1 MKVKLTRVTEDPVL
15 AVEEAAS
22 NCYDSEPS
30 ADGKIMNA
38 CYKSGHWSV
47 LEFADFTFHVEGVS
61 RALLAQITRHRI
73 ASYAVRSQRY
83 CAENGFQYVTPPSI
97 QNNVEALFCYTD
109 IMKVIDEGYEKL
121 QSFGI
126 ENEDARF
133 VLPNACHTVHEV
145 KMNGRELINFM
156 NLRLCTRA
164 QWEIRQLAQ
173 QMKKAVLEYD
183 EQCAKFAQLFRPKCQ
198 IHAPFNF
205 CTESKCCGLAP
216 KLKDVYAAYL
226 MSLEEGDNS
235 EQ

>member
-1 MKVKLTRVTEDPVL
+1 MKVTLTRVTENPVQ

-22 NCYDSEPS
+22 NCYNSEPS
-30 ADGKIMNA
+30 ADGKIMNS
-38 CYKSGHWSV
+38 CYRSGHHSV

-83 CAENGFQYVTPPSI
+83 CAENGFGYVTPGSI
-97 QNNVEALFCYTD
+97 QNNAEALFCYTD
-109 IMKVIDEGYEKL
+109 IMAAINEGYEKL
-121 QSFGI
+121 QNLGI

-133 VLPNACHTVHEV
+133 VLPNACNTVYEV

-156 NLRLCTRA
+156 NLRLCKRA

-173 QMKKAVLEYD
+173 QMKKCVSDKD
-183 EQCAKFAQLFRPKCQ
+183 EQCAEFSKLFRPKCQ

-205 CTESKCCGLAP
+205 CIERNCCGAAP
-216 KLKDVYAAYL
+216 KLKDVYVAYL
-226 MSLEEGDNS
+226 KSLEEGADN
-235 EQ
+235 E

>member
-1 MKVKLTRVTEDPVL
+1 MKVTLTRVTENPVQ

-30 ADGKIMNA
+30 IDGKIMNS
-38 CYKSGHWSV
+38 CYRSGHWAV
-47 LEFADFTFHVEGVS
+47 LEFADFTFHVSGVS
-61 RALLAQITRHRI
+61 RTLLAQMTRHRI

-83 CAENGFQYVTPPSI
+83 CAENGFQYVTPPAI
-97 QNNVEALFCYTD
+97 QNNTEALFCYTD
-109 IMKVIDEGYEKL
+109 IMKAIDDTYEHL
-121 QSFGI
+121 QDLGI

-133 VLPNACHTVHEV
+133 VLPNACDTVYEV

-173 QMKKAVLEYD
+173 QMKKCVSEYD
-183 EQCAKFAQLFRPKCQ
+183 EQCSQFAKLFRPKCQ

-216 KLKDVYAAYL
+216 KLKDVYVAYL
-226 MSLEEGDNS
+226 QSIEEGDGD
-235 EQ
+235 E

>member
-1 MKVKLTRVTEDPVL
+1 MKVTLTRVTENPVQ

-22 NCYDSEPS
+22 NCYNSEPS
-30 ADGKIMNA
+30 ADGKIMNS
-38 CYKSGHWSV
+38 CYRSGHHSV

-83 CAENGFQYVTPPSI
+83 CAENGFKYVTPPSI
-97 QNNVEALFCYTD
+97 KNNLEALFCYTD
-109 IMKVIDEGYEKL
+109 IMENINHSYEKL
-121 QSFGI
+121 QNLGI

-133 VLPNACHTVHEV
+133 VLPNACNTVYEV

-164 QWEIRQLAQ
+164 QWEIRNLAQ
-173 QMKKAVLEYD
+173 QMKKCVSEYD
-183 EQCAKFAQLFRPKCQ
+183 EQCAEFAKLFRPKCQ

-205 CTESKCCGLAP
+205 CTERKCCGAAP
-216 KLKDVYAAYL
+216 KLKDVYVAYL
-226 MSLEEGDNS
+226 NSLEEGAAN
-235 EQ
+235 E

>member
-1 MKVKLTRVTEDPVL
+1 MKVTLTRVTKDPVQ

-22 NCYDSEPS
+22 NCYNSEPTT
-30 ADGKIMNA
+30 DGKIMNS
-38 CYKSGHWSV
+38 CYRSGHHSV

-83 CAENGFQYVTPPSI
+83 CAENGFNYVTPPSI
-97 QNNVEALFCYTD
+97 KNNLEALFCYTD
-109 IMKVIDEGYEKL
+109 IMKSIDKGYEKL
-121 QSFGI
+121 QNLGI

-133 VLPNACHTVHEV
+133 VLPNACNTVYEV

-156 NLRLCTRA
+156 NLRLCARA

-173 QMKKAVLEYD
+173 QMKKCVSEYD
-183 EQCAKFAQLFRPKCQ
+183 EQCAEFAKLFRPKCQ

-205 CTESKCCGLAP
+205 CTERNCCGAAP
-216 KLKDVYAAYL
+216 KLKDVYVAY
-226 MSLEEGDNS
+226 MKSLEDGDSS
-235 EQ
+235 E